1 MATAS
6 PTTSPTASPIPC
18 LPLVPSAEEE
28 QLRRTVSSLSR
39 RYGPAYFRQVSDE
52 GKPAAAFWKELGE
65 GGFLGVHLPEEY
77 DGGGSGL
84 YDLALVIEETA
95 AAGVPALAA
104 VFSSGVNG
112 TILAQHGTADQK
124 DRWLRGLATGATL
137 SSFAITEPDAGLNSH
152 NISTTARRDGDDWVL
167 DGQKYYISGMD
178 EADWAIVVA
187 RTGTDE
193 RSGRGLLSMFLVDA
207 DAEGLTFQPLPT
219 ALQVPERQSTVFFD
233 HVRVGR
239 DRLIGVENR
248 GLRAAFAGINA
259 ERLLVSS
266 ICTGVGRYALDKAV
280 AYANERTVWKAPIGS
295 HQAIAHPLAAAK
307 VELETARLMTAKA
320 CMLYDLG
327 RDAGE
332 AGNMAKM
339 TGVDAGL
346 ACLDAAIQTHGGNG
360 VALEYQLSNYW
371 FLLRMLKIGPVSK
384 EMILNFIAEHTL
396 GLPRSY

>member
-1 MATAS
+1 MAT
-6 PTTSPTASPIPC
+6 TTHTPAF
-18 LPLVPSAEEE
+18 PLVPSPEE
-28 QLRRTVSSLSR
+28 QLLRQSVGALSR
-39 RYGPAYFRQVSDE
+39 RYGPGYFQNVTDA
-52 GKPAAAFWKELGE
+52 GKPATELWSELGDS
-65 GGFLGVHLPEEY
+65 GFLGVHLAQEY
-77 DGGGSGL
+77 GGGGAGL
-84 YDLALVIEETA
+84 YELAAVIEETA

-104 VFSSGVNG
+104 VFSCGVNG
-112 TILAQHGTADQK
+112 TILSQHGTPGQK
-124 DRWLRGLATGATL
+124 DRWLRGLATGAMM

-152 NISTTARRDGDDWVL
+152 NISTTARRDGDGWL
-167 DGQKYYISGMD
+167 ISGQKYYISGMD
-178 EADWAIVVA
+178 EADWVIVVA

-193 RSGRGLLSMFLVDA
+193 RTGRGLLSMFLVDA

-233 HVRVGR
+233 NVRVGP
-239 DRLIGVENR
+239 DRLVGKEHH

-280 AYANERTVWKAPIGS
+280 DYASERTVWKTPIGA

-327 RDAGE
+327 QDAGE
-332 AGNMAKM
+332 ASNMAKM

-371 FLLRMLKIGPVSK
+371 FLVRMLKIGPVSK